1 MRYALVLMI
10 VLWVTNVNVNA
21 MSEDSLV
28 EQLELQ
34 IRIIR
39 ISSSTKDD
47 AKKKVEKALLRTSWG
62 KEYVAARTSL
72 HKAMDTKCK
81 SDGTLTRKEED
92 LLTRKEKDLLTRI
105 LGKESLFAALC
116 RPALL
121 RKMPSQDR
129 RSLESLHRKVTVLRQ
144 LLDELGKPF
153 VWKVYQEAMV
163 KHLAELDVDVTEKRR
178 MELRQLFDKKRQS
191 I

>member
-28 EQLELQ
+28 EQLEIQ
-34 IRIIR
+34 IRIIQ

-81 SDGTLTRKEED
+81 SDGTLTRKEE
-92 LLTRKEKDLLTRI
+92 DLLTRI